1 VLPPFALSNDPRL
14 CCHHGALQST
24 NNHVLFCMIH

>member
-14 CCHHGALQST
+14 CCHPGALQSANKHAFLSIT
-24 NNHVLFCMIH
+24 